1 MALAPPSW
9 SLAFSRFGLGAKPG
23 DGARKGDPREALIA
37 ELLAPDATRL
47 ADPELRST
55 PELLADLYAFQER
68 RKAEQDAAEVAR
80 LSAKA
85 MPEPNVAALIFPRAN
100 SPAGIAMIS
109 PASIQSP
116 AQKAFRAEAA
126 ARLQRA
132 CAAEIG
138 FVERLVA
145 FWSNHFCVSVAKSEI
160 GRIAAGAFEREAIRP
175 HVLGRFADLLLAVEK
190 HPAMLNFLDNA
201 QSVGPN
207 SIAGHNGGKGLN
219 ENLAR
224 EILELHTMGVGSG
237 YTQNDVTQLA
247 YILTGWT
254 FVGRDG
260 KLGTP
265 GAFAFNANA
274 HEPLAA
280 ILRDRSYMQEG
291 VAQGEA
297 ALDDLAREP
306 ATARHIAFKLARHF
320 VADDPDPA
328 LAAKLERVFVVTDGN
343 LALLAKSLVEEP
355 LAWSA
360 PRAKLR
366 NPWELSVAAFRAFAR
381 DPSDPNP
388 ALNALNLLGQPLWQ
402 PGGPNGF
409 SDDSSTWGS
418 PEGMKLRLELAV
430 QFARQV
436 KNGPRPQDLVDDAL
450 GADVSAATR
459 EAVTHAES
467 AEQAYALAL
476 LSPEFQRR

>member
-1 MALAPPSW
+1 MALASPTW

-23 DGARKGDPREALIA
+23 DGARKGDPRESLIA
-37 ELLAPDATRL
+37 ELLAPGAGRF
-47 ADPELRST
+47 ADPGLRST
-55 PELLADLYAFQER
+55 SELLADLYAFQER
-68 RKAEQDAAEVAR
+68 RRAEQDAAAIER
-80 LSAKA
+80 LSASA
-85 MPEPNVAALIFPRAN
+85 MPAPNVAALMFPRADL
-100 SPAGIAMIS
+100 PAGVAMIS

-138 FVERLVA
+138 FVERWVA

-175 HVLGRFADLLLAVEK
+175 HILGRFADLLLAVEK

-237 YTQNDVTQLA
+237 YTQNDVTQFA

-254 FVGRDG
+254 FAGRDG
-260 KLGTP
+260 RLGTP

-274 HEPLAA
+274 HESLAA
-280 ILRDRSYMQEG
+280 VVRDRLYMQDG

-297 ALDDLAREP
+297 ALNDLAREP
-306 ATARHIAFKLARHF
+306 ATARRIAFKLARHF
-320 VADDPDPA
+320 VADNPDPA

-343 LALLAKSLVEEP
+343 LGLLAKSLVEEP
-355 LAWSA
+355 LVWSA

-366 NPWELSVAAFRAFAR
+366 NPWEMSVAALRAFGR
-381 DPSDPNP
+381 DASDPGP
-388 ALNALNLLGQPLWQ
+388 ALNALNLLGQPFGS
-402 PGGPNGF
+402 PGGRMA
-409 SDDSSTWGS
+409 SATS
-418 PEGMKLRLELAV
+418 LRLG
-430 QFARQV
+430 ARP
-436 KNGPRPQDLVDDAL
+436 KA
-450 GADVSAATR
+450 
-459 EAVTHAES
+459 
-467 AEQAYALAL
+467 
-476 LSPEFQRR
+476 